1 MPLFPSTQW
10 MEEFCT
16 HLVAQPR
23 APQVAEVL
31 DGVYRFVVEPAGPLE
46 ATQQYDIEIRP
57 STDGGA
63 PTARLL
69 PDGAEPRL
77 TLSAR
82 YDRWKQLLTGKLDVA
97 MAVMMRRVRVQGDLQ
112 RLIRDMDS
120 TKPLMDALKAVDSE
134 WMD

>member
-1 MPLFPSTQW
+1 

-16 HLVAQPR
+16 QLVAQPR
-23 APQVAEVL
+23 AAEIAEVL
-31 DGVYRFVVEPAGPLE
+31 DGVYRFVIEPAGPLA
-46 ATQQYDIEIRP
+46 ATEQYDVEIRP
-57 STDGGA
+57 APDGEA

-69 PDGAEPRL
+69 SEGAGPRL

-82 YDRWKQLLTGKLDVA
+82 HDRWKQLLTGKIDVG

-112 RLIRDMDS
+112 RLIRDMGS
-120 TKPLMDALKAVDSE
+120 AKPLMDALKAVDSE